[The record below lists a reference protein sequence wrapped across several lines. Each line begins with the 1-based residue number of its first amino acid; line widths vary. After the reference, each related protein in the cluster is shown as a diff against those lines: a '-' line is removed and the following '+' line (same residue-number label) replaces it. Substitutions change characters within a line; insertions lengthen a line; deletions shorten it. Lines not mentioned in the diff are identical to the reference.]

1 MCSNIPICIEIMKK
15 EGASIQAIQE
25 KTFKILPYTLEK
37 YNFLQNVVTEEF
49 LNLQH
54 NLIMK
59 QPRMT
64 VVEIGNRMSKNTEKV
79 LEMMQGQGRYI
90 YVDEYSKNLELAR
103 RKFGKYKNFDV
114 CEYDFK
120 QTGLYQENLYKKAD
134 LIILDNVLHRALD
147 IDKTLINIR
156 RMLKPDGKL
165 VIREYTKNNILML
178 CTVVF
183 LEENYSGIL
192 DERRYQGTPLLNAEK
207 WSEKL
212 LDSGFKNVSVATVD
226 VEDYEGVGD
235 SIILATNSGMVEN
248 ISMNKVLEQLQN
260 ELPAYMIPR
269 KTYFLEKFP
278 LTENG
283 KINKQALMAE
293 IQLPKVSNRNIELL
307 NNDLTDIEK
316 KVLDILSNLLGFRKI
331 SKESSFFELG
341 GDSLKAIKFVNGI
354 REEFNIEYNLGD
366 LFEDPYIKDIA
377 MIVEEKKSS
386 IFVEEEGII

>member
-1 MCSNIPICIEIMKK
+1 
-15 EGASIQAIQE
+15 
-25 KTFKILPYTLEK
+25 
-37 YNFLQNVVTEEF
+37 
-49 LNLQH
+49 
-54 NLIMK
+54 
-59 QPRMT
+59 
-64 VVEIGNRMSKNTEKV
+64 
-79 LEMMQGQGRYI
+79 
-90 YVDEYSKNLELAR
+90 
-103 RKFGKYKNFDV
+103 
-114 CEYDFK
+114 
-120 QTGLYQENLYKKAD
+120 
-134 LIILDNVLHRALD
+134 
-147 IDKTLINIR
+147 
-156 RMLKPDGKL
+156 
-165 VIREYTKNNILML
+165 
-178 CTVVF
+178 
-183 LEENYSGIL
+183 
-192 DERRYQGTPLLNAEK
+192 
-207 WSEKL
+207 
-212 LDSGFKNVSVATVD
+212 
-226 VEDYEGVGD
+226 
-235 SIILATNSGMVEN
+235 MVEN